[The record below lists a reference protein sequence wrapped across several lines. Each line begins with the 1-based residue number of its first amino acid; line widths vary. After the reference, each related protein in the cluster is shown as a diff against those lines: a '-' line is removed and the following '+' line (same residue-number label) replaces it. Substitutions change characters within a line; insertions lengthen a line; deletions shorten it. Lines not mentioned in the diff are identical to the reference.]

1 MPVANGRRVAVIAGC
16 RTPFC
21 KSGTTLKDVRAVDLA
36 RFVARELLERTN
48 LDGADVNAVI
58 FGQVVPS
65 ALVPNVAR
73 EVSLLP
79 QFPKE
84 IPAYSLNRACAS
96 SGQAVANAYDEIV
109 LGDAEV
115 VLAGGVESLS
125 DIPIL
130 ASRRL
135 ADILMEASKAKS
147 FGARLR
153 TLSRIRPRDLVPVS
167 PAIAEPSTGET
178 MGQSAEKMAKENH
191 ISRAAQDRWALR
203 SHELAARGTDDGRIT
218 AEIVPWFGPGGRA
231 GDGVVTQD
239 NGVRRDT
246 SLEQMAK
253 LKPVF
258 DRRYGSVTAANSS
271 PLTDGASAVLVMSDS
286 AARALGYTPLAYVR
300 SYAVAAVDPGWQLLQ
315 APIFA
320 VPKALERAGIQW
332 KELGVIE
339 VHEAFAAQVLSN
351 LQGWAAKGWEI
362 NEDIINVMGGSIAIG
377 HPFGATGTRLVT
389 TLANEMA
396 RRDVQFG
403 LLSICAQGG
412 MGLAMV
418 WSAAD
423 GSGRGAHLGARRRRH
438 RRRHF
443 RLEERAGQ
451 QAFGR
456 GEAGPARDVRRVG
469 ARRRRAGRR
478 LLLVEARELH
488 RGGRHRGVRPA
499 HHRRGSRAALGR
511 GPGNAGPGGALPQTD
526 RRRDSR
532 RVPRRR
538 TRVRPRLR
546 VPRGL
551 RSPPDPARPPGSAAR
566 HSPGGGRLPAAP
578 PVDWRPRGARHHP
591 RGQGRRRQEGVPF
604 GHRGRAGSSRHP
616 QGRHHRRGATHGR
629 RLAPASQAA
638 GRVPRM
644 AARRQPTG
652 PGLGL
657 PSRAEAGTRADARQ
671 LSRAPRRV
679 GGGGAWAETRHG
691 GGSEARGAA
700 VRAARRH

>member
-1 MPVANGRRVAVIAGC
+1 MPGADGRRVAVIAGC

-21 KSGTTLKDVRAVDLA
+21 KSGTVLKDARAVDLA

-109 LGDAEV
+109 LGDADV

-135 ADILMEASKAKS
+135 ADILVEASKAKS
-147 FGARLR
+147 LGARLR

-203 SHELAARGTDDGRIT
+203 SHELAARGTDDGRIP
-218 AEIVPWFGPGGRA
+218 AEIVPWFPPPRGGRA

-239 NGVRRDT
+239 NGIRRDT
-246 SLEQMAK
+246 SLEQMSK

-271 PLTDGASAVLVMSDS
+271 PLTDGASAVLLMSDS

-332 KELGVIE
+332 KDLGVIE

-351 LQGWAAKGWEI
+351 FQGWAAKGWEI
-362 NEDIINVMGGSIAIG
+362 NEAVINVMGGSIAIG

-389 TLANEMA
+389 TLANEMT

-412 MGLAMV
+412 MGFAMV
-418 WSAAD
+418 
-423 GSGRGAHLGARRRRH
+423 LERR
-438 RRRHF
+438 
-443 RLEERAGQ
+443 
-451 QAFGR
+451 
-456 GEAGPARDVRRVG
+456 
-469 ARRRRAGRR
+469 
-478 LLLVEARELH
+478 
-488 RGGRHRGVRPA
+488 
-499 HHRRGSRAALGR
+499 
-511 GPGNAGPGGALPQTD
+511 
-526 RRRDSR
+526 
-532 RVPRRR
+532 
-538 TRVRPRLR
+538 
-546 VPRGL
+546 
-551 RSPPDPARPPGSAAR
+551 
-566 HSPGGGRLPAAP
+566 
-578 PVDWRPRGARHHP
+578 
-591 RGQGRRRQEGVPF
+591 
-604 GHRGRAGSSRHP
+604 
-616 QGRHHRRGATHGR
+616 
-629 RLAPASQAA
+629 
-638 GRVPRM
+638 
-644 AARRQPTG
+644 
-652 PGLGL
+652 
-657 PSRAEAGTRADARQ
+657 
-671 LSRAPRRV
+671 
-679 GGGGAWAETRHG
+679 
-691 GGSEARGAA
+691 
-700 VRAARRH
+700 